1 MIHPKN
7 FTFIA
12 FLLLLSA
19 FPALA
24 QTKLADSDILMKAL
38 EDEMSRSVN
47 LLQLKD
53 FGKPYF
59 VEYGIDD
66 EESFEVQAEFGAINN
81 SRFDHNRNAS
91 IQVRIGNYDSDNT
104 NLFATGALAGRLPL
118 ALDDDYDAIRHDI
131 WLATDVAYKSAIEQS
146 SSKKAYLQNN
156 IVEEKL
162 PDLSH
167 EKPTTYVQPR
177 QKLQIDAAKW
187 TKFVRELS
195 AIFKK
200 YPEISDSSVSFY
212 VRSENRYLIN
222 NEGTRLREPTL
233 LISLNIYAQAK
244 TADNLKLAPSKHFFA
259 QSFDKMPSFDE
270 ITNQAEKLAQD
281 LTKLR
286 NAPTFDETYI
296 GPALFTERA
305 AAQVFAQLIAPNLA
319 ADRSPMAMRGS
330 SGGVFS
336 ERLNRRILPPNI
348 SITDDPTKT
357 ELNGQPLLGAYTY
370 DEQGVL
376 AKPLTIV
383 ENGILK
389 NLLTNRVPVK
399 NVPNSNGRA
408 RSNFGRPFISNLL
421 VQTKDGKSFD
431 ALKKDLL
438 DSCRAQNLPYGILFR
453 EIDSTFFPSGR
464 SLTQPILAYK
474 VYVADGREELVRN
487 LSIDAF
493 PIRELRQILGV
504 GNDQFTINELIGA
517 GQRGSGTGYSVTA
530 PSVLM
535 DEIVLRKDTS
545 SKVRPLIITNPFFDK
560 AK

>member
-7 FTFIA
+7 FAFIA
-12 FLLLLSA
+12 LVLLFSA
-19 FPALA
+19 FSVFA
-24 QTKLADSDILMKAL
+24 QNIADSDVLMKAL

-118 ALDDDYDAIRHDI
+118 ALDDDYDAIRHDL
-131 WLATDVAYKSAIEQS
+131 WLATDVAYKSAIEQA

-167 EKPTTYVQPR
+167 EKPTNYIQPR
-177 QKLQIDAAKW
+177 QKLQVDAAKW

-319 ADRSPMAMRGS
+319 ADRSPLAARGS

-357 ELNGQPLLGAYTY
+357 L
-370 DEQGVL
+370 
-376 AKPLTIV
+376 
-383 ENGILK
+383 
-389 NLLTNRVPVK
+389 
-399 NVPNSNGRA
+399 
-408 RSNFGRPFISNLL
+408 
-421 VQTKDGKSFD
+421 
-431 ALKKDLL
+431 
-438 DSCRAQNLPYGILFR
+438 
-453 EIDSTFFPSGR
+453 
-464 SLTQPILAYK
+464 
-474 VYVADGREELVRN
+474 
-487 LSIDAF
+487 
-493 PIRELRQILGV
+493 
-504 GNDQFTINELIGA
+504 
-517 GQRGSGTGYSVTA
+517 
-530 PSVLM
+530 
-535 DEIVLRKDTS
+535 
-545 SKVRPLIITNPFFDK
+545 
-560 AK
+560 